1 MFATAVSNHHVGYST
16 DYCKANDGDNNC
28 DGDLGT
34 FAEGW
39 RTTVNRVAR
48 MATGFVVRASLEG
61 GIEWVGS
68 VVRDVHRGEGEERGI
83 VIDSDLRSGV
93 SQLVDGEHCRKKLYF
108 CLRPV
113 IANIPVLILLGWTSH
128 HGAVENVGLHRG

>member
-39 RTTVNRVAR
+39 RTAVNGIAG
-48 MATGFVVRASLEG
+48 MAAGFVVRASLEG
-61 GIEWVGS
+61 GIEWVGC

-93 SQLVDGEHCRKKLYF
+93 SHPQTV
-108 CLRPV
+108 
-113 IANIPVLILLGWTSH
+113 NIVERNYTS
-128 HGAVENVGLHRG
+128 V